1 MVRFG
6 WQISK
11 VAMMTKKDVQ
21 PLLTELSSASLIS
34 LQEVPRG
41 ADRSAMRTIYLW
53 YVPFFLIPLLVSPPI
68 RYIDLAKT
76 YSVIL
81 TSLYKTLGNILVR
94 TQHETA
100 KVRSILDKRERS
112 DVRGDESLLGRG
124 ERDALRD
131 WEEKRLRLGVL
142 ERRVEECVFVLRDL
156 APDGYA
162 GEHSGR

>member
-1 MVRFG
+1 M
-6 WQISK
+6 
-11 VAMMTKKDVQ
+11 AD
-21 PLLTELSSASLIS
+21 LESSNDD
-34 LQEVPRG
+34 EKR
-41 ADRSAMRTIYLW
+41 RSAAVDRVILCIPHLTARSPAWRRPLSNANYIPL
-53 YVPFFLIPLLVSPPI
+53 VHRLLFLIPLLVSPPI